1 MSLVKRDTPIIGMS
15 CLSVRAALDID
26 TEMKRQID
34 KFGEQD
40 HEPKDWY
47 LILGEEF
54 GEVGKA
60 ILEKQWNYKNAKDN
74 YREEMVQVAAVALSA
89 IQNYDKRQRDGR

>member
-1 MSLVKRDTPIIGMS
+1 MNLTKRDTPIIGMS
-15 CLSVRAALDID
+15 RLKVRSAMDVDA
-26 TEMKRQID
+26 EMQRQVD

-60 ILEKQWNYKNAKDN
+60 ILEKQWNYKGAKDN
-74 YREEMVQVAAVALSA
+74 YREEMVQLAAVALSA
-89 IQNYDKRQRDGR
+89 IQNFDRRQRDGE